1 MNAPTEVKV
10 AVGVVGAGALLFIL
24 VALFWDS
31 TTVRFPIGTGILAVA
46 VCIGLLLRLRFVRV
60 VTMVV
65 VTLFAV
71 AHLVIAL
78 SDTAPWWVRAVS
90 GVLTAA
96 YIYAAVVVNTEP
108 ARHYLET
115 PK

>member
-1 MNAPTEVKV
+1 MTTPTEVKV
-10 AVGVVGAGALLFIL
+10 AVGVVGLGGLLFIA
-24 VALFWDS
+24 VALLWDS
-31 TTVRFPIGTGILAVA
+31 TSLRFPIGTGILAVA
-46 VCIGLLLRLRFVRV
+46 VCVGLLVRLRFARM
-60 VTMVV
+60 VTMIV

-96 YIYAAVVVNTEP
+96 YIYSAVVVNTEP
-108 ARHYLET
+108 ARQYLET